1 MGWRSIIVSQPAKLS
16 LHNRQLRLEQD
27 GGLEV
32 EVPLEDI
39 SIVVLETPQALI
51 TTALLAALAEHAIAV
66 LTCDA
71 THHPNG
77 VLLPYLPHSR
87 QTRVLHKQIMLT
99 EPQKKRAWQRIVA
112 QKLTNQAQ
120 VLAENQA
127 EGVQLLRRL
136 ASKVRSGDP
145 DNLEGQGA
153 RCYFANLFG
162 QGFTRTRASEDWINS
177 AMNYGYAIAR
187 AALARSLVSHGLLPS
202 LGLFHHSELNAF
214 NLAADLIEPFR
225 AQVDRWVLK
234 ISRNEI
240 ATACSHDLV
249 AARLLPAHKAA
260 LVNLLYED
268 MAMPTGYM
276 NTLTAI
282 EQCAQSMGQMVE
294 VGDYNQLALPALIP
308 A

>member
-1 MGWRSIIVSQPAKLS
+1 VGWRSVIVSKPAKLS

-39 SIVVLETPQALI
+39 SVVVLETPQALI

-71 THHPNG
+71 AHHPNG

-87 QTRVLHKQIMLT
+87 QTRVLLKQIGLT
-99 EPQKKRAWQRIVA
+99 EPQKKRAWQRIVT

-127 EGVQLLRRL
+127 DGVQLLRRL

-153 RCYFANLFG
+153 RCYFASLFG
-162 QGFTRTRASEDWINS
+162 QSFTRASEDWLNS

-187 AALARSLVSHGLLPS
+187 AALARSLASYGLLPS
-202 LGLFHHSELNAF
+202 LGLFHRSEQNAF
-214 NLAADLIEPFR
+214 NLADDLIEPFR
-225 AQVDRWVLK
+225 PQIDLCVLQ
-234 ISRNEI
+234 ICRR
-240 ATACSHDLV
+240 DFG
-249 AARLLPAHKAA
+249 AARSPEITAAQLSPAHKAA
-260 LVNLLYED
+260 LVNILYTD
-268 MAMPTGYM
+268 MDMPQGSM
-276 NTLTAI
+276 NVLAAI
-282 EQCAQSMGQMVE
+282 EHCAQSMGQMVE
-294 VGDYNQLALPALIP
+294 AGDYQQLALPILIP